1 MFNMFLFFRFDTR
14 QNRSFYLGQSSV
26 NRKKIKIFVFHEN
39 TATVYGLLLGILLT
53 LKTSDP
59 YFIIY
64 VLTANIT
71 HTQYRYYTYNE
82 ITTD

>member
-1 MFNMFLFFRFDTR
+1 M
-14 QNRSFYLGQSSV
+14 
-26 NRKKIKIFVFHEN
+26 FVFHEN
-39 TATVYGLLLGILLT
+39 TATVHGSLLSILLT
-53 LKTSDP
+53 LKTSDS

-71 HTQYRYYTYNE
+71 HKQYRYYTYNE